1 MGIRNSARPT
11 RNENIEIEN
20 MSSPSQT
27 LPLIRNLK
35 MKQPTL
41 KNQNQTLGIIAI
53 SEANIVS
60 NTDTAVHSRASH
72 SGIISADASGSI
84 SEASAQVM
92 NLKMERAK
100 KTPIYVIV

>member
-1 MGIRNSARPT
+1 
-11 RNENIEIEN
+11 

-72 SGIISADASGSI
+72 SGIISTDASGSI